1 MAVAVACRRGEQGR
15 SPGCMAQEACT
26 QKRFKEL
33 FMASRSTHCKVI
45 NCICLL
51 LTLLSLGSHLEAK
64 VTKSVFG
71 EMPDGTKVE
80 IYTLEEG
87 ALKARV
93 MTYGARLVSLDV
105 PDRNGKIADIV
116 LGYDDLK
123 GYTTDPKSYFG
134 AIVGRYGNRIAHATF
149 TLDGKRYEL
158 PANDG
163 VNTLHGGTI
172 GFDKRLWQAHEIPHG
187 VELTLVSKD
196 GDQGFPGTLTARVL
210 YTLEAHAL
218 RIEYFAT
225 TDKDTVLNLTNHSY
239 FNLAGEGQG
248 NILNEVVMIPADR
261 YTPVDSGLIPTGEL
275 APVAGTPLDF
285 RKPTAIAARIDDD
298 NEQLKLGH
306 GYDHNYVL
314 NGKAGVLQEAARVF
328 DPTSGRV
335 LTVETTQ
342 PGVQF
347 YSGNFLDGTLHGKNG
362 HVYARRSGFCLETQH
377 FPDSPNHPK
386 FPTTELKPGETYHNV
401 TVFSFSTGS

>member
-1 MAVAVACRRGEQGR
+1 MPKGSMQIRAAHWVC
-15 SPGCMAQEACT
+15 
-26 QKRFKEL
+26 L
-33 FMASRSTHCKVI
+33 FF
-45 NCICLL
+45 
-51 LTLLSLGSHLEAK
+51 TLVPLASHLEAK
-64 VTKSVFG
+64 VTKSAFG
-71 EMPDGTKVE
+71 SMPDGTKVE

-93 MTYGARLVSLDV
+93 MTYGARLVSLEV
-105 PDRNGKIADIV
+105 PDRSGKVADIV
-116 LGYDDLK
+116 LGYESLQP
-123 GYTTDPKSYFG
+123 YTVDPKSYFG
-134 AIVGRYGNRIAHATF
+134 AIVGRYGNRIAHASF
-149 TLDGKRYEL
+149 TLDGKRYQL

-163 VNTLHGGTI
+163 TNTLHGGII
-172 GFDKRLWQAHEIPHG
+172 GFDKLVWQAHEIPNG

-196 GDQGFPGTLTARVL
+196 GDQGFPGTLTSRVR
-210 YTLEAHAL
+210 YTLEAHEL
-218 RIEYFAT
+218 KIEYFAT

-248 NILNEVVMIPADR
+248 DILNHQVMIPADR
-261 YTPVDSGLIPTGEL
+261 YTPVDSALIPTGEL

-285 RKPTAIAARIDDD
+285 HKATAIGARIDDN
-298 NEQLKLGH
+298 NEQMRLAG

-314 NGKAGVLQEAARVF
+314 NGKMGVMQEAARVVE
-328 DPTSGRV
+328 PTSGRV

-347 YSGNFLDGTLHGKNG
+347 YSGNFLDGTLHGKHG
-362 HVYARRSGFCLETQH
+362 HVYNKHAGFCLETQH

-401 TVFSFSTGS
+401 TVFKFSTAP

>member
-1 MAVAVACRRGEQGR
+1 MANPSMQMKVF
-15 SPGCMAQEACT
+15 
-26 QKRFKEL
+26 RFL
-33 FMASRSTHCKVI
+33 F
-45 NCICLL
+45 LF
-51 LTLLSLGSHLEAK
+51 LTLVPLASHVEAK

-71 EMPDGTKVE
+71 EMPDGSKVE

-93 MTYGARLVSLDV
+93 MTYGARLVSLEV
-105 PDRNGKIADIV
+105 PDRGGKTADIV
-116 LGYDDLK
+116 LGYESLAP
-123 GYTTDPKSYFG
+123 YTKDPKSYFG
-134 AIVGRYGNRIAHATF
+134 AIVGRYGNRIDHATF
-149 TLDGKRYEL
+149 SLDGKRYQL

-163 VNTLHGGTI
+163 VNTLHGGTT
-172 GFDKRLWQAHEIPHG
+172 GFDKLLWQGREIPNG

-196 GDQGFPGTLTARVL
+196 GDQGFPGTLTARVR

-218 RIEYFAT
+218 KIEYLAT

-239 FNLAGEGQG
+239 FNLKGEGQG
-248 NILNEVVMIPADR
+248 DILNHMVTIPAER

-285 RKPTAIAARIDDD
+285 RKATAIGARIND
-298 NEQLKLGH
+298 NFEQMRLGR

-314 NGKAGVLQEAARVF
+314 NGKMGTMQEAARVVE
-328 DPTSGRV
+328 PTSGRV

-347 YSGNFLDGTLHGKNG
+347 YSGNFLDGTLHGKHG
-362 HVYARRSGFCLETQH
+362 HVYNQRTAFCLETQH

-386 FPTTELKPGETYHNV
+386 FPTSELKPGQTYHYV
-401 TVFSFSTGS
+401 TVFGFSTAP

>member
-1 MAVAVACRRGEQGR
+1 MTTR
-15 SPGCMAQEACT
+15 SMQI
-26 QKRFKEL
+26 
-33 FMASRSTHCKVI
+33 KVI

-51 LTLLSLGSHLEAK
+51 TLVSLAPYLEAK

-71 EMPDGTKVE
+71 SMPDGTKVE

-93 MTYGARLVSLDV
+93 MTYGARLVSLEV
-105 PDRNGKIADIV
+105 PDRSGKIADIV
-116 LGYDDLK
+116 LGYESLVP
-123 GYTTDPKSYFG
+123 YTTDAKSYFG
-134 AIVGRYGNRIAHATF
+134 SIVGRYGNRIAHATF
-149 TLDGKRYEL
+149 TLDGKRYQL

-163 VNTLHGGTI
+163 VNTLHGGLI
-172 GFDKRLWQAHEIPHG
+172 GFDKLVWSGHEIPHG

-196 GDQGFPGTLTARVL
+196 GDQGFPGTLTARVR

-248 NILNEVVMIPADR
+248 NILNHLVTIPADR

-285 RKPTAIAARIDDD
+285 HKATAIGARINDS
-298 NEQLKLGH
+298 NEQMRLGR

-314 NGKAGVLQEAARVF
+314 NGKLGVLQEAARVEE
-328 DPTSGRV
+328 PTSGRV
-335 LTVETTQ
+335 LTVTTTQ

-347 YSGNFLDGTLHGKNG
+347 YSGNFLDGTLHGKHG
-362 HVYARRSGFCLETQH
+362 HVYAQRTGFCLETQH

-386 FPTTELKPGETYHNV
+386 FPTSELKPGQTYHNV
-401 TVFSFSTGS
+401 TVFSFSTAP

>member
-1 MAVAVACRRGEQGR
+1 MAR
-15 SPGCMAQEACT
+15 PL
-26 QKRFKEL
+26 KRIKIL
-33 FMASRSTHCKVI
+33 
-45 NCICLL
+45 NCVCLW
-51 LTLLSLGSHLEAK
+51 LTLVPLASHVEAK
-64 VTKSVFG
+64 VTKSEFG
-71 EMPDGTKVE
+71 NMPDGTKVE

-87 ALKARV
+87 AIKARV
-93 MTYGARLVSLDV
+93 MTYGARLVSLEV

-116 LGYDDLK
+116 LGYESLA
-123 GYTTDPKSYFG
+123 GYTADPKSYFG
-134 AIVGRYGNRIAHATF
+134 SIVGRYGNRIAHATF
-149 TLDGKRYEL
+149 TLDGKRYQL

-163 VNTLHGGTI
+163 VNTLHGGI
-172 GFDKRLWQAHEIPHG
+172 KGFDKLLWQGKEIPHG

-196 GDQGFPGTLTARVL
+196 GDQGFPGTLTARVR

-218 RIEYFAT
+218 KIEYFAT

-248 NILNEVVMIPADR
+248 DILNHLVMLPADR

-285 RKPTAIAARIDDD
+285 HHPTAIGARINDN
-298 NEQLKLGH
+298 NEQLKLGG

-314 NGKAGVLQEAARVF
+314 NGKIGVLQQAARVVE
-328 DPTSGRV
+328 PTTGRV

-347 YSGNFLDGTLHGKNG
+347 YSGNFLDGTLHGKLG
-362 HVYARRSGFCLETQH
+362 HVYAKHSGFCLETQH

-386 FPTTELKPGETYHNV
+386 FPTSELKPGETYHEV
-401 TVFSFSTGS
+401 TVFGFSTAP

>member
-1 MAVAVACRRGEQGR
+1 MAR
-15 SPGCMAQEACT
+15 PL
-26 QKRFKEL
+26 KRITIL
-33 FMASRSTHCKVI
+33 
-45 NCICLL
+45 NCVCLW
-51 LTLLSLGSHLEAK
+51 LTLLLLASHLEAK
-64 VTKSVFG
+64 VTKSEFG
-71 EMPDGTKVE
+71 NLPDGTKVE

-87 ALKARV
+87 AIKARV
-93 MTYGARLVSLDV
+93 MTYGARLVSLEV
-105 PDRNGKIADIV
+105 PDRSGKVADIV
-116 LGYDDLK
+116 LGYESLA
-123 GYTTDPKSYFG
+123 GYTADPKSYFG

-149 TLDGKRYEL
+149 TLDGKRYQL

-163 VNTLHGGTI
+163 VNCLHGGI
-172 GFDKRLWQAHEIPHG
+172 KGFDKLLWQGKEIPHG

-196 GDQGFPGTLTARVL
+196 GDQGFPGTLTARVR

-218 RIEYFAT
+218 KIEYFAT

-248 NILNEVVMIPADR
+248 DILNHLVMIPADR

-275 APVAGTPLDF
+275 APVAATPLDF
-285 RKPTAIAARIDDD
+285 HHPTAIAARINDD
-298 NEQLKLGH
+298 NEQLKLAG

-314 NGKAGVLQEAARVF
+314 NGKIGILQQAARVVE
-328 DPTSGRV
+328 PTTGRV

-347 YSGNFLDGTLHGKNG
+347 YSGNFLDGTLHGKHG
-362 HVYARRSGFCLETQH
+362 HVYSKHAGFCLETQH

-386 FPTTELKPGETYHNV
+386 FPTSELKPGQTYHDV
-401 TVFSFSTGS
+401 TILGFSTAP

>member
-1 MAVAVACRRGEQGR
+1 MANR
-15 SPGCMAQEACT
+15 SMQIKA
-26 QKRFKEL
+26 L
-33 FMASRSTHCKVI
+33 
-45 NCICLL
+45 NCICLF
-51 LTLLSLGSHLEAK
+51 LTLVPLASHLEAK

-71 EMPDGTKVE
+71 NMPDGTKVE

-87 ALKARV
+87 GIKARI
-93 MTYGARLVSLDV
+93 MTYGARLVSLEV
-105 PDRNGKIADIV
+105 PDRSGKIADIV
-116 LGYDDLK
+116 LGYDSFWRA
-123 GYTTDPKSYFG
+123 TPPIKSYFG

-149 TLDGKRYEL
+149 SLDGKRYQL

-163 VNTLHGGTI
+163 VNTLHGGII
-172 GFDKRLWQAHEIPHG
+172 GFDKLLWQGHEIPHG
-187 VELTLVSKD
+187 VELTVVSKD
-196 GDQGFPGTLTARVL
+196 GDQGYPGTLTARVR

-218 RIEYFAT
+218 KIEYFAT

-248 NILNEVVMIPADR
+248 DILNHLVMIPADR

-285 RKPTAIAARIDDD
+285 HKATAIGARINDD
-298 NEQLKLGH
+298 NEQLRLGR

-314 NGKAGVLQEAARVF
+314 NGKIGTLQEAARVTE
-328 DPTSGRV
+328 PTTGRV

-347 YSGNFLDGTLHGKNG
+347 YSGNFLDGTVHGKQG
-362 HVYARRSGFCLETQH
+362 HVYNLRTGFCLETQH

-386 FPTTELKPGETYHNV
+386 FPTTELKPGQTYHEV
-401 TVFSFSTGS
+401 TVFRFSTAPVRTADSLRSQRIEP

>member
-1 MAVAVACRRGEQGR
+1 MTTR
-15 SPGCMAQEACT
+15 SMQ
-26 QKRFKEL
+26 
-33 FMASRSTHCKVI
+33 MKVI

-51 LTLLSLGSHLEAK
+51 WTLVWLAPHLEAK

-71 EMPDGTKVE
+71 SMPDGTKVE

-93 MTYGARLVSLDV
+93 MSYGARLVSLEV
-105 PDRNGKIADIV
+105 PDRSGKIADIV
-116 LGYDDLK
+116 LGYESLEP
-123 GYTTDPKSYFG
+123 YTTDAKSYFG
-134 AIVGRYGNRIAHATF
+134 SIVGRYGNRIAHATF
-149 TLDGKRYEL
+149 TLDGKRYQL

-163 VNTLHGGTI
+163 VNTLHGGLI
-172 GFDKRLWQAHEIPHG
+172 GFDKLVWSGQEIPHG

-196 GDQGFPGTLTARVL
+196 GDQGFPGTLTARVR

-248 NILNEVVMIPADR
+248 NILNHLVTIPADR

-285 RKPTAIAARIDDD
+285 HKATAIGARINDN
-298 NEQLKLGH
+298 NEQMRLGR

-314 NGKAGVLQEAARVF
+314 NGKPGVMQEAARVEE
-328 DPTSGRV
+328 PTSGRV
-335 LTVETTQ
+335 LTVTTTQ

-347 YSGNFLDGTLHGKNG
+347 YSGNFLDGTLHGKHG
-362 HVYARRSGFCLETQH
+362 HVYAQRTGFCLETQH

-386 FPTTELKPGETYHNV
+386 FPTSELKPGQTYHNV
-401 TVFSFSTGS
+401 TVFSFSTAP